1 MNSSFAYLP
10 PEKRKK
16 ILLIC
21 DDIRVHSGIAT
32 VAREVVLH
40 TAQHFNWVNIGGAIQ
55 HPEAGKRFDLSQ
67 DTNINSGLT
76 DSSVI
81 LYPVNGYGDPTLLR
95 SLIQIEKPDAIF
107 IITDPRYFI
116 WLFQMEGELRKKLPI
131 IYLNIWDDY
140 PAPHYNK
147 AFYEACDALLG
158 ISKQTVNI
166 NKLVLG
172 DKAKDKIIKY
182 VPHGLNHEMMFPID
196 EKHDQ
201 YKDMIEF
208 KKNIFGG
215 NNYKFVVFFNSRN
228 IRRKQIP
235 DTMLAYKF
243 FIDQLPEEKAKKC
256 AFILHTQVVDDNG
269 TDLEAVRELLLN
281 EDKYN
286 VIFSQNRLG
295 TQQINWLYNITD
307 VQIQLTSNEGWGLSL
322 TEALLVGNPI
332 IANVTGGMQ
341 DQMRFIK
348 DGKWMELD
356 ADFPSNHNGTI
367 KECGEWAFPV
377 FPTNK
382 SLVGSPLTPY
392 IWDDRCRAEDAAE
405 QLMNVYSL
413 GREERKARGLKGREW
428 ALGDEAGFTS
438 EKMGVNIIETLDK
451 LFATWKPREK
461 YEFIN
466 LNEVKDRVINHKLLY

>member
-40 TAQHFNWVNIGGAIQ
+40 TSQHFNWVNIGGAIQ

-235 DTMLAYKF
+235 DTMLAYKY

>member
-40 TAQHFNWVNIGGAIQ
+40 TSQHFNWVNIGGAIQ

-215 NNYKFVVFFNSRN
+215 NNYEFVVFFNSRN

-341 DQMRFIK
+341 DQMRFVK

>member
-40 TAQHFNWVNIGGAIQ
+40 TSQHFNWVNIGGAIQ

>member
-40 TAQHFNWVNIGGAIQ
+40 TSQHFNWVNIGGAIQ
-55 HPEAGKRFDLSQ
+55 HPDAGKRFDLSQ
-67 DTNINSGLT
+67 DTNVNSGLK

-140 PAPHYNK
+140 PAPLYNK

-172 DKAKDKIIKY
+172 DKAKNKIIKY
-182 VPHGLNHEMMFPID
+182 VPQGLNHEIMFPID

-208 KKNIFGG
+208 KKQVFGG
-215 NNYKFVVFFNSRN
+215 KDYEFVVFFNSRN

-235 DTMLAYKF
+235 DTMLAYKY

-256 AFILHTQVVDDNG
+256 AFLLHTQIVDDNG

-281 EDKYN
+281 DDKYN

-295 TQQINWLYNITD
+295 SQQINWLYNLSD

-341 DQMRFIK
+341 DQMRFVK

-377 FPTNK
+377 FPTNR

-392 IWDDRCRAEDAAE
+392 IWDDRCTSEDAAE

>member
-55 HPEAGKRFDLSQ
+55 HPDVGKRFDLSQ

-81 LYPVNGYGDPTLLR
+81 LYPINGYGDPTLLR

-377 FPTNK
+377 FPTNR

-392 IWDDRCRAEDAAE
+392 IWDDRCTSEDAAE

-413 GREERKARGLKGREW
+413 SKEERKARGLKGREW
-428 ALGDEAGFTS
+428 ALSDEAGFTS
-438 EKMGVNIIETLDK
+438 EKMGENIIETLDE

>member
-40 TAQHFNWVNIGGAIQ
+40 TSQHFNWVNVGGAVQ

-116 WLFQMEGELRKKLPI
+116 WLFQMEGELRKKMPI

-172 DKAKDKIIKY
+172 DKVKNKIIKY

-196 EKHDQ
+196 EKHAQ
-201 YKDMIEF
+201 YKDMMEF
-208 KKNIFGG
+208 KKNVFGG
-215 NNYKFVVFFNSRN
+215 KDYEFVVFFNSRN

-235 DTMLAYKF
+235 DTMLAYKY

-256 AFILHTQVVDDNG
+256 AFVLHTQIVDENG

-281 EDKYN
+281 DDKYN

-295 TQQINWLYNITD
+295 TNQINWLYNITD

-341 DQMRFIK
+341 DQMRFVK

-377 FPTNK
+377 FPTNR

-392 IWDDRCRAEDAAE
+392 IWDDRCTSEDAAE

-413 GREERKARGLKGREW
+413 SKEERKARGLKGREW
-428 ALGDEAGFTS
+428 ALSDESGFTS
-438 EKMGVNIIETLDK
+438 EKMGVNIIETLDE
-451 LFATWKPREK
+451 LFTTWKPREK

>member
-55 HPEAGKRFDLSQ
+55 HPDAGKRFDLSQ

-81 LYPVNGYGDPTLLR
+81 LYPINGYGDPTLLR

-172 DKAKDKIIKY
+172 DKAKNKIIKY

-196 EKHDQ
+196 ENHAQ

-208 KKNIFGG
+208 KKNMFGG
-215 NNYKFVVFFNSRN
+215 KDYEFVVFFNSRN

-235 DTMLAYKF
+235 DTMLAYKY

-256 AFILHTQVVDDNG
+256 AFVLHTQIVDDNG

-281 EDKYN
+281 DDKYN

-295 TQQINWLYNITD
+295 SQQINWLYNISD

-341 DQMRFIK
+341 DQMRFVK

-377 FPTNK
+377 FPTNR

-392 IWDDRCRAEDAAE
+392 IWDDRCTSEDAAE

-413 GREERKARGLKGREW
+413 SKEERKARGLKGREW
-428 ALGDEAGFTS
+428 ALSDEAGFTS
-438 EKMGVNIIETLDK
+438 EKMGANIIETLDE
-451 LFATWKPREK
+451 LFTTWKPREK

>member
-55 HPEAGKRFDLSQ
+55 HPDASKRFDLSQ
-67 DTNINSGLT
+67 DTNNSTSLK
-76 DSSVI
+76 DSSVT

-95 SLIQIEKPDAIF
+95 SLIQLEKPDAIF

-196 EKHDQ
+196 ENHAQ

-208 KKNIFGG
+208 KKNMFGG
-215 NNYKFVVFFNSRN
+215 KDYEFVVFFNSRN

-235 DTMLAYKF
+235 DTMLAYKY

-256 AFILHTQVVDDNG
+256 AFLLHTQIVDDNG

-286 VIFSQNRLG
+286 VIFSQNRLS
-295 TQQINWLYNITD
+295 TNQINWLYNITD

-341 DQMRFIK
+341 DQMRFVK
-348 DGKWMELD
+348 DGKWMELN

-377 FPTNK
+377 FPTNR

-392 IWDDRCRAEDAAE
+392 IWDDRCTSEDAAE

-438 EKMGVNIIETLDK
+438 EKMGVNIIETLDE

>member
-55 HPEAGKRFDLSQ
+55 HPDAGKRFDLSQ
-67 DTNINSGLT
+67 DTNVNSGLK

-140 PAPHYNK
+140 PAPLYNK

-172 DKAKDKIIKY
+172 DKAKNKIIKY

-208 KKNIFGG
+208 KKQVFGG
-215 NNYKFVVFFNSRN
+215 KDYEFVVFFNSRN

-235 DTMLAYKF
+235 DTMLAYKY

-256 AFILHTQVVDDNG
+256 AFLLHTQIVDDNG

-281 EDKYN
+281 DDKYN

-295 TQQINWLYNITD
+295 SQQINWLYNLSD
-307 VQIQLTSNEGWGLSL
+307 VQIQLTSNEGWELSL

-341 DQMRFIK
+341 DQMRFVK

-377 FPTNK
+377 FPTNR

-392 IWDDRCRAEDAAE
+392 IWDDRCTSEDAAE

-413 GREERKARGLKGREW
+413 IKEERKARGAKGREW
-428 ALGDEAGFTS
+428 ALSDESGFTS
-438 EKMGVNIIETLDK
+438 EKMGENIIETLDE

-466 LNEVKDRVINHKLLY
+466 LNKVKDRVINHKLLY

>member
-67 DTNINSGLT
+67 DTNVNSGLT

-172 DKAKDKIIKY
+172 DKAKNKIIKY

-196 EKHDQ
+196 ENHTQ

-215 NNYKFVVFFNSRN
+215 NDYEFVVFFNSRN

-235 DTMLAYKF
+235 DTMLAYKY
-243 FIDQLPEEKAKKC
+243 FIDQLPKEKAKKC
-256 AFILHTQVVDDNG
+256 AFVLHTQIVDDNG

-281 EDKYN
+281 DDKYN

-295 TQQINWLYNITD
+295 SQQINWLYNLTD

-341 DQMRFIK
+341 DQMRFVK

-377 FPTNK
+377 FPTNR

-392 IWDDRCRAEDAAE
+392 IWDDRCTSEDAAE

-413 GREERKARGLKGREW
+413 GREERKARGAKGREW
-428 ALGDEAGFTS
+428 ALSDEAGFTS
-438 EKMGVNIIETLDK
+438 EKMGENIIETLDE

>member
-172 DKAKDKIIKY
+172 DKAKNKIIKY

-196 EKHDQ
+196 ENHAQ

-208 KKNIFGG
+208 KKNMFGG
-215 NNYKFVVFFNSRN
+215 KDYEFVVFFNSRN

-256 AFILHTQVVDDNG
+256 AFVLHTQVVDDNG

-295 TQQINWLYNITD
+295 TNQINWLYNITD

-341 DQMRFIK
+341 DQMRFVK

-367 KECGEWAFPV
+367 KECGDWAFPV

-438 EKMGVNIIETLDK
+438 EKMGANIIETLDE